1 MSGWWFQPTPLK
13 NDGVRQLGLLF
24 PIWKVIKFHGS
35 KPPTRCHIIDPSHRH
50 WPVQTAFYD
59 VLCGF
64 NPPKTI
70 RCWYV
75 PRHLAALI
83 WMLPPYVP
91 LQCEAIL
98 LIGKPDN
105 FAEFVAS
112 DSTEPWENHHFS
124 RPLPW
129 TSCPCQAYLLW
140 TYHLPCHVAAFNRA
154 LKLPKSHTA
163 VLDSEARQTCGQSR
177 SVLYVSKTPWQL
189 AIHSICGIC
198 LISFFFGS
206 STEWQ
211 PPETLDE
218 LGASAAQEMLP
229 QHCWIWRGCQSLPAV
244 FPSAEP
250 RTVGFWVP
258 KYHVVNPYEPDI
270 YIYIYIMNIR
280 FGMVSIPPI
289 SIPPW
294 IMAKNLLSYQL
305 SYRISLGSPPCNID
319 PSHLAYSAVATFLL
333 RRYFLNRAAAEP

>member
-198 LISFFFGS
+198 LISFFWFIHRMATSRNIRWIGCICCAGDAATALLNLAWLPEFARCLPLCWTENCWLLGS
-206 STEWQ
+206 EVSCGK
-211 PPETLDE
+211 P
-218 LGASAAQEMLP
+218 
-229 QHCWIWRGCQSLPAV
+229 IWTG
-244 FPSAEP
+244 
-250 RTVGFWVP
+250 
-258 KYHVVNPYEPDI
+258 
-270 YIYIYIMNIR
+270 YIYI
-280 FGMVSIPPI
+280 
-289 SIPPW
+289 
-294 IMAKNLLSYQL
+294 
-305 SYRISLGSPPCNID
+305 
-319 PSHLAYSAVATFLL
+319 
-333 RRYFLNRAAAEP
+333 